1 MVNRGRLI
9 TSLTHRYDAL
19 TFLKLL
25 SFDHRSFPDSIFVLD
40 YALYHYADVI
50 NNYAILTG
58 ITLFFLPPYSP
69 DLNLIEQVWKFA
81 RKKATHNVYFAS
93 LENLKKALLRQFNM
107 YGKKA
112 GRSGNSAQ

>member
-1 MVNRGRLI
+1 
-9 TSLTHRYDAL
+9 
-19 TFLKLL
+19 
-25 SFDHRSFPDSIFVLD
+25 
-40 YALYHYADVI
+40 
-50 NNYAILTG
+50 
-58 ITLFFLPPYSP
+58 
-69 DLNLIEQVWKFA
+69 VWKFA